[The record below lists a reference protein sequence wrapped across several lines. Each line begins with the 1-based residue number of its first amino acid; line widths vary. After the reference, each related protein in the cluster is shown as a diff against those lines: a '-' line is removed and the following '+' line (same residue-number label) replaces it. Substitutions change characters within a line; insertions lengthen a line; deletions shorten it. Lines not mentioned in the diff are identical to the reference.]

1 MFHFS
6 CESTLG
12 IHLTHSPQKFRM
24 KCFPPPVLAGDLG
37 TARFTRNAPGMPP
50 STMGGCYSGA
60 ALRAVTV
67 TWGCLPALS
76 RSHTDHRSQ
85 DGPGIP
91 GFCEDIS
98 EADLGS
104 PSFPCFLFWTS
115 IYVSL
120 GVKKRKGTAAYKK
133 IENQYPVHPILG
145 KR

>member
-1 MFHFS
+1 
-6 CESTLG
+6 
-12 IHLTHSPQKFRM
+12 M

-50 STMGGCYSGA
+50 STMGGCYSGT

-67 TWGCLPALS
+67 TQGCLPALP
-76 RSHTDHRSQ
+76 RSHIVHRSQ

-120 GVKKRKGTAAYKK
+120 GVKKKKRKGATAYKK
-133 IENQYPVHPILG
+133 IENQYPVHPTLG